1 MTALSRSSTTIGA
14 FGTARLEPSA
24 VMLLAFVIAT
34 GVAAAWFAAPILWLV
49 TPAVAAVI
57 LRAAH
62 MAGDESSAGH
72 VRLPRASQR
81 IVDAALGQLPLGEP
95 RDLLCAVIAPAAALL
110 ATRDSD
116 FDARANTV
124 LHENVAG
131 LVDAC
136 CATALELAR
145 LDASFASHARAVGR
159 DPQNAHDELA
169 TRYAAARSLFV
180 ARLRD
185 AEAALRD
192 LYAAGVE
199 RGTPS
204 SNRVAELATEIQADA
219 AARREAREEL
229 QRAFG
234 GATSRR

>member
-1 MTALSRSSTTIGA
+1 
-14 FGTARLEPSA
+14 
-24 VMLLAFVIAT
+24 MLLAFVIAT
-34 GVAAAWFAAPILWLV
+34 GAAAAWFAAPILWLV

-62 MAGDESSAGH
+62 AAAVETGAGDVS
-72 VRLPRASQR
+72 LPRALQR
-81 IVDAALGQLPLGEP
+81 IADAALEQLPPGEP
-95 RDLLCAVIAPAAALL
+95 RDLLSAVIAPAATLL

-145 LDASFASHARAVGR
+145 LDASFVSHTRAGGAAK
-159 DPQNAHDELA
+159 NAHDELA

-204 SNRVAELATEIQADA
+204 SDR
-219 AARREAREEL
+219 
-229 QRAFG
+229 
-234 GATSRR
+234 

>member
-1 MTALSRSSTTIGA
+1 VTTLSRSSTTISA
-14 FGTARLEPSA
+14 FGAAHLPPGT

-34 GVAAAWFAAPILWLV
+34 GAAAAWFAAPILWLV

-62 MAGDESSAGH
+62 AAAVETGAGDVS
-72 VRLPRASQR
+72 LPRALQR
-81 IVDAALGQLPLGEP
+81 IADAALEQLPPGEP
-95 RDLLCAVIAPAAALL
+95 RDLLGAVIAPAATLL

-145 LDASFASHARAVGR
+145 LDASFVSHTRAVGGAAK
-159 DPQNAHDELA
+159 NAHDELA

-204 SNRVAELATEIQADA
+204 SDRVAELATEIQADA
-219 AARREAREEL
+219 AARREARDEL
-229 QRAFG
+229 QRALG
-234 GATSRR
+234 RATSRR